1 MSLSETKIIKQITI
15 LPDSKMVNVQWANQ
29 IKRGTEVISETFERK
44 AYGADLAGFNVGV
57 GSLNVNAFLAAFNTA
72 SLDAKVKAEQDLANA
87 LGAHATAL
95 ADKDRIIAEKDAL
108 IAAKEA
114 ELAAKDTNIDEL
126 QSRLEVTTE

>member
-57 GSLNVNAFLAAFNTA
+57 GSLNVNSFLTAFNTA

-95 ADKDRIIAEKDAL
+95 SEKDAL
-108 IAAKEA
+108 IASKDA
-114 ELAAKDTNIDEL
+114 ELTALQAQLAAKDTIIAGL
-126 QSRLEVTTE
+126 QPK